1 MAINSCQ
8 CLRNS
13 TIVSHPEKAGEGIE
27 FLWALI
33 KNEYRRIPYTQK
45 PETKEAFHKKV
56 EELIYKTT
64 VDSVMTCS
72 RKARKYICA
81 YNEIHQGNVGQTAV
95 PMEVIERMQK
105 TAYRQHRGV
114 SYKDVSML
122 EAEINS
128 TNDEEMRS
136 INTCCNRNA

>member
-1 MAINSCQ
+1 MN
-8 CLRNS
+8 
-13 TIVSHPEKAGEGIE
+13 TE
-27 FLWALI
+27 
-33 KNEYRRIPYTQK
+33 EYRILNSQRPRKLSI
-45 PETKEAFHKKV
+45 KKV

-64 VDSVMTCS
+64 VDSVRKCS

-105 TAYRQHRGV
+105 TAYKQHRGV

-128 TNDEEMRS
+128 TNDEV
-136 INTCCNRNA
+136 T